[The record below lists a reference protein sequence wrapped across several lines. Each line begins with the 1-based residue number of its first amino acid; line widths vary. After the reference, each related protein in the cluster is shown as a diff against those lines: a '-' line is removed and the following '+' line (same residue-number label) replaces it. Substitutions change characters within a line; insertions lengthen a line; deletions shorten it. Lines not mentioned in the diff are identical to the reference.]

1 MMWILS
7 VIQSQIGA
15 TNPDPKLPFKE
26 SFSRKHVRRKYK
38 RKPFLNSEEKDD
50 LTCNSLN
57 EAEDDES
64 SETEKRCE
72 AKGKTR
78 SHKNILKFTRFVF
91 DAHFTFNTFKQPSSG
106 FQVKLNST
114 YLSDFTYF
122 DFSIGFSTF

>member
-91 DAHFTFNTFKQPSSG
+91 DAHLRLIRLSNLLPGFK
-106 FQVKLNST
+106 
-114 YLSDFTYF
+114 
-122 DFSIGFSTF
+122 